1 MAQWQRIHQ
10 RCRRRGCNPWVGKIP
25 WRGTWQPTPVFLPGE
40 PHGERSL
47 VGRGPWGHTES
58 DTTEATEH
66 THSEGRVGHH
76 QVEQGTHDGGHK
88 GSKEKWQNVYAKK

>member
-1 MAQWQRIHQ
+1 M
-10 RCRRRGCNPWVGKIP
+10 
-25 WRGTWQPTPVFLPGE
+25 
-40 PHGERSL
+40 
-47 VGRGPWGHTES
+47 GRGPWGHTES

-76 QVEQGTHDGGHK
+76 QVEQGMHDRGHK